1 LTRVAADSN
10 VLVAATQ
17 ADHPRHAAA
26 IAALES
32 VLDGNDILVLPVHSL
47 VETYSVLTRLP
58 PPARLAPSIA
68 MGSIRNFV
76 AQGEVVSLSSVR
88 VLELLDHGAATGITG
103 GRIYDKLIGTTAV
116 EAGAEV
122 LLTFNARHFANLGLS
137 LRVVEP
143 AE

>member
-1 LTRVAADSN
+1 LTRVAVDSN
-10 VLVAATQ
+10 VLVAAAQ

-26 IAALES
+26 TAALES
-32 VLDGNDILVLPVHSL
+32 VLEGNDILVLPVDAL
-47 VETYSVLTRLP
+47 LETYSVLTRLP

-68 MGSIRNFV
+68 IGSIRDFI
-76 AQGEVVSLSSVR
+76 AQGEVVGLSSVR

-116 EAGAEV
+116 EAGADV
-122 LLTFNARHFANLGLS
+122 LLTFNVQHFMNPGLA
-137 LRVVEP
+137 LRVSEP